1 MAGPTEPEDQLA
13 AEWRPR
19 APSCRYQSRKCRSR
33 GRAPLVLCALL
44 VVAASGAAAWW
55 LGAVPAVAV
64 YLAGT
69 LALVV
74 ALLGVA
80 RRPDRR

>member
-1 MAGPTEPEDQLA
+1 MAGPTEPEDQLTAERHPA
-13 AEWRPR
+13 ASTPAIRP
-19 APSCRYQSRKCRSR
+19 R

-44 VVAASGAAAWW
+44 VVASSAAAAWW
-55 LGAVPAVAV
+55 LGAVPAIAV

-69 LALVV
+69 LALVA

-80 RRPDRR
+80 RRPARH

>member
-19 APSCRYQSRKCRSR
+19 AAAPAAIRSR

>member
-1 MAGPTEPEDQLA
+1 MAGPTEPEDQLT
-13 AEWRPR
+13 AEWRPKAL
-19 APSCRYQSRKCRSR
+19 APAVRSR
-33 GRAPLVLCALL
+33 ARAPLVLCALL

-55 LGAVPAVAV
+55 LGAVPAIAV

-74 ALLGVA
+74 ALRAMA
-80 RRPDRR
+80 RRPDRH